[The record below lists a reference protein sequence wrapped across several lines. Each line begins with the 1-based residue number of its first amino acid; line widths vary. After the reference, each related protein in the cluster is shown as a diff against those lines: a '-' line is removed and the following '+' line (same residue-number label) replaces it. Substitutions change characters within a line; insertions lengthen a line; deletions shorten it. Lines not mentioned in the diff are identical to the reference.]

1 MNGIST
7 FIKRIFFLILF
18 TIPYRC
24 FSSRRKIIFYTFGTI
39 IVFIHNTD
47 MSCLEVV
54 YRGLAIVGVVYL
66 PLHVVAEGKGHDKC
80 KNGPVCHKLS
90 AFINR
95 VDVCAARIVQTE
107 RNKACF
113 NCRCAA
119 YRGQRYG
126 KNRHSVCLRA
136 FFLFEVYYCP
146 MLFSK
151 NLINVRKTLSFRYFT
166 FQKK

>member
-1 MNGIST
+1 
-7 FIKRIFFLILF
+7 
-18 TIPYRC
+18 
-24 FSSRRKIIFYTFGTI
+24 
-39 IVFIHNTD
+39 

-107 RNKACF
+107 RKKACF
-113 NCRCAA
+113 NCRGAA
-119 YRGQRYG
+119 FPVQRYG
-126 KNRHSVCLRA
+126 KIRHSVCLRA

-151 NLINVRKTLSFRYFT
+151 NLKNVRKTLSFRYFT
-166 FQKK
+166 FHKNRNIEPKKASFA

>member
-39 IVFIHNTD
+39 IAFIHNTD

-119 YRGQRYG
+119 YLGQRYG
-126 KNRHSVCLRA
+126 KKIGTVFVCGPFFYLRYIIA
-136 FFLFEVYYCP
+136 PCF
-146 MLFSK
+146 
-151 NLINVRKTLSFRYFT
+151 
-166 FQKK
+166 FQKIL